1 MTYPLE
7 VQKNRIFGSTFR
19 TDRKDLVF
27 KKESTDEN
35 FKKLVKSIGRGK
47 IIQKLKNEI
56 YKESCNFFFFFLV
69 FVVKK
74 E

>member
-47 IIQKLKNEI
+47 IIQKLKMKFI
-56 YKESCNFFFFFLV
+56 KKAVIFFFFFWSS
-69 FVVKK
+69 
-74 E
+74 